1 MDHSVPFII
10 GQAPHHNIPFYIPN
24 ASLVF
29 APHIERGWIKEF
41 GHTIIIAFKG
51 RMDYHCVVPGT
62 NPKNVTIND
71 LAIPDTMC
79 SKPGHGGY
87 GKHTLFLNFK
97 RCKNSFFHTN
107 RMPTGNGMYES

>member
-1 MDHSVPFII
+1 
-10 GQAPHHNIPFYIPN
+10 
-24 ASLVF
+24 
-29 APHIERGWIKEF
+29 
-41 GHTIIIAFKG
+41 
-51 RMDYHCVVPGT
+51 MDYHCVVPGT

-97 RCKNSFFHTN
+97 RCKIRVFIQTEC
-107 RMPTGNGMYES
+107 PPGMECMKVDLSAKSEGYILFIR